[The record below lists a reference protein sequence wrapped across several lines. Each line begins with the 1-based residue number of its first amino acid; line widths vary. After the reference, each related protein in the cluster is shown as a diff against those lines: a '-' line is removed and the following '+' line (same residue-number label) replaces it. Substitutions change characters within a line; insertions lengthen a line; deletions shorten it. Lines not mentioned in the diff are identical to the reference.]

1 MATRLG
7 ERVRGLVEFDAL
19 LLTAALWFLAK
30 FLRYAFPPLFP
41 TFGTEFAVSNTL
53 LGTAFTV
60 MMTVYAAMQFPS
72 GALADR
78 LGAVTVVVAG
88 AGVAAAGALA
98 LVVSLP
104 FAALVGGM
112 VLVGLGTGAHKT
124 VAVRLLSRTYPAQT
138 GRALGVLDTFGAF
151 GGVVAP
157 AAVVAVTAR
166 ADWHALFL
174 LGGLA
179 GLLLAV
185 AFAVRAPRRVPPP
198 TAASETETALRA
210 YLRLFADGRFSA
222 FVGVTLCFS
231 FAYNGVVAFLPLY
244 LTEQAG
250 LSGTAASL
258 LYSVLFLVSLV
269 QLVTGDLSDRVGGL
283 PVIGVTL
290 GLAAVASVALVAA
303 GADTNAVGEPAVLA
317 VDTGAVRFGVDR
329 SLLSLGTI
337 VVVLGLGSHG
347 FRPVRGAYLSAVIP
361 ESVAGGGLGVVRTLL
376 MGAGAVAPA
385 VVGVVSDRRGFT
397 AAFTLLAAS
406 MTLAVLLVA
415 VVGLLDRSTAAD
427 AGEE

>member
-269 QLVTGDLSDRVGGL
+269 QLVTGDLSDRVGRL

-303 GADTNAVGEPAVLA
+303 GADASAVGEPAVLA

-427 AGEE
+427 TGEE

>member
-185 AFAVRAPRRVPPP
+185 AFAVSAPRRVPPP

-269 QLVTGDLSDRVGGL
+269 QLVTGDLSDRVGRL

-303 GADTNAVGEPAVLA
+303 GADASAVGEPAVLA

-427 AGEE
+427 TGEE

>member
-60 MMTVYAAMQFPS
+60 MMTVYAAMQFPA

-174 LGGLA
+174 LGLA
-179 GLLLAV
+179 GLLLAA

-269 QLVTGDLSDRVGGL
+269 QLVTGDLSDRVGRL

-303 GADTNAVGEPAVLA
+303 GADANAVGEPVVLA